1 MLSTQPLLMFNVVS
15 IHINFI
21 GCENRIRKEETTKIF
36 VRERNEKLP
45 LMNEQM
51 KLINGNLSTT
61 ASNQLMSK
69 SISFCAPLLLDTL
82 PNRNAYQ

>member
-21 GCENRIRKEETTKIF
+21 SCENRIRKEETTKIF

-51 KLINGNLSTT
+51 KLINDNL
-61 ASNQLMSK
+61 SNQLLSK
-69 SISFCAPLLLDTL
+69 INFILRSSVARYAT
-82 PNRNAYQ
+82 